1 MNEKNIQRGEVLKM
15 SAIADHY
22 KKLQLSNLLEVKECI
37 NRNLKSRLVTAFGDE
52 LSFFQKK
59 EKTAEIVY
67 GSREDITP
75 LSDEE
80 KTNDIAKLIKDEI
93 VSSIKDSK
101 WPPNPETIRDQN
113 IKIPKLLETFLKTLL
128 SKETTE
134 SDRVQR
140 LVKSIGQDIIYN
152 VTREKTKTVKHTQ
165 LGTFVK
171 RITGSRL
178 IIDCLNR
185 LGHTISYHEVNSL
198 ETAFAEVQVH
208 HQLFQSYVPPSVH
221 PSMFVTFVYD
231 NCDHNPES
239 LSGVSMHV
247 TNGIIIQLSNRNN
260 ELLQIDEA
268 NTPIIEKR
276 KSFIPMETDIL
287 PYKAAPR
294 LHPPI
299 LPDIDRNENFMSEY
313 LSRKSDLLWLLLRSQ
328 SYIVK
333 QEQNVP
339 GWSGFYYEV
348 CIIIFEKFSNFCFCF
363 QLSVISL

>member
-1 MNEKNIQRGEVLKM
+1 M
-15 SAIADHY
+15 
-22 KKLQLSNLLEVKECI
+22 
-37 NRNLKSRLVTAFGDE
+37 
-52 LSFFQKK
+52 
-59 EKTAEIVY
+59 
-67 GSREDITP
+67 
-75 LSDEE
+75 
-80 KTNDIAKLIKDEI
+80 
-93 VSSIKDSK
+93 
-101 WPPNPETIRDQN
+101 
-113 IKIPKLLETFLKTLL
+113 
-128 SKETTE
+128 
-134 SDRVQR
+134 
-140 LVKSIGQDIIYN
+140 
-152 VTREKTKTVKHTQ
+152 
-165 LGTFVK
+165 
-171 RITGSRL
+171 

-268 NTPIIEKR
+268 NTPIIEKH

-313 LSRKSDLLWLLLRSQ
+313 LSRKSDLLWLLLCSQ
-328 SYIVK
+328 SYIIK

-348 CIIIFEKFSNFCFCF
+348 CIIFFEKFSNFCFCF
-363 QLSVISL
+363 QLSVISS